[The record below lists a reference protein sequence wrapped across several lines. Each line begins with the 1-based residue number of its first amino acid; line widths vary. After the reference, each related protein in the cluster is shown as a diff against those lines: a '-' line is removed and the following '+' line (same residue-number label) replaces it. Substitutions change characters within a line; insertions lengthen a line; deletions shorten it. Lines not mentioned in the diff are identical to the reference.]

1 MNRDRSEYYDG
12 FSVIIYNHITRR
24 VFMKK
29 VIALIVLAVLFCWA
43 GELWAQEIDVN
54 SASSSELQR
63 LKGVGA
69 KKAQAILAARDSGGP
84 FTSLSNLAS
93 RVKGIGPKTVQK
105 WDAAGNVVVLDPD
118 DSGQS
123 PVSAPASET
132 EDAAVMLNRV
142 ELIKEIAAILK
153 EHGYTNSRT
162 NNSVAARITDYLKE
176 KGGIILE

>member
-1 MNRDRSEYYDG
+1 
-12 FSVIIYNHITRR
+12 
-24 VFMKK
+24 MKK

-69 KKAQAILAARDSGGP
+69 KKAQAIIAARDSGGP

-93 RVKGIGPKTVQK
+93 RVKGIGSKTVQK
-105 WDAAGNVVVLDPD
+105 WDNAVVLDSGE
-118 DSGQS
+118 SGQS
-123 PVSAPASET
+123 PVSAPSSET
-132 EDAAVMLNRV
+132 EDAAVTLNRV

-162 NNSVAARITDYLKE
+162 NNSVAARIADYLKE